1 MVHPH
6 KRNDRIAR
14 IRLHVVAVFR
24 IAAGHHAHVAH
35 VFVQVIQHH
44 FGIAQ
49 RDGKRDAR
57 IDGVIGLDHFG
68 DMVRTYRAHLER
80 PALQLAAIVQHQAH
94 IALERHHAAR
104 QRQHF
109 QA

>member
-6 KRNDRIAR
+6 KRNDGIAR
-14 IRLHVVAVFR
+14 VRLHVVAVFR
-24 IAAGHHAHVAH
+24 IAAGHDAHVAH

-44 FGIAQ
+44 FGVAQ

-57 IDGVIGLDHFG
+57 IDGVIGLDHFR
-68 DMVRTYRAHLER
+68 DMVRTDCSNLQR
-80 PALQLAAIVQHQAH
+80 PALQLAAIVQHQPH
-94 IALERHHAAR
+94 IAFQRHHAAR

-109 QA
+109 QP